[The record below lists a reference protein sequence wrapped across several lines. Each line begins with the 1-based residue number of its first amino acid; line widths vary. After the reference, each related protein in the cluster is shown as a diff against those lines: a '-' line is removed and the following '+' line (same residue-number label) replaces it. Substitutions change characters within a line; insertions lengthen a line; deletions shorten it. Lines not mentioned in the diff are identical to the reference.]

1 MSIDHEDT
9 RIELI
14 HAEDEAKYLLR
25 DSREILAILKNIV
38 AARALVSARLA
49 PGRESYLSALIEADE
64 RDEGLLLDAS
74 ADPAQN
80 ERILRADA
88 LDCVTQLD
96 KVRIQFIL
104 KRPRLVEEGG
114 SPGFRCDLPDS
125 LLRLQRR
132 EFYRLQTPIAHAV
145 TCTLALPQADGTRRN
160 TELRILDISGG
171 GVAVAVPPMGVGFE
185 PGTEFPHSLLN
196 LPDVP
201 PIQSRLI
208 VRNLFRITSRSG
220 ADLLRAGCEFADLPR
235 GAEDAIQRYILKVER
250 ERNARERGRL

>member
-1 MSIDHEDT
+1 MSIDQEDT

-14 HAEDEAKYLLR
+14 HADDETKYLLR
-25 DSREILAILKNIV
+25 DRREIVAILKHIV

-49 PGRESYLSALIEADE
+49 PGRESYLSALIAADE
-64 RDEGLLLDAS
+64 REAGVLLDAS

-80 ERILRADA
+80 ERILRAEA

-96 KVRIQFIL
+96 KVRIQFML
-104 KRPRLVEEGG
+104 KNPRLVDEGG

-132 EFYRLQTPIAHAV
+132 EFYRLQTPVSHAV
-145 TCTLALPQADGTRRN
+145 SCTIALPQADGSRRS

-171 GVAVAVPPMGVGFE
+171 GVAIAVPPVGVRFE
-185 PGTEFPHSLLN
+185 PGIEFANCLLK
-196 LPDVP
+196 LPETA
-201 PIQSRLI
+201 PIPSRLI
-208 VRNLFRITSRSG
+208 VRNLFRITKRSG
-220 ADLLRAGCEFADLPR
+220 AELLRAGCQFADMPR
-235 GAEDAIQRYILKVER
+235 GAEDAIQRYILRVER

>member
-49 PGRESYLSALIEADE
+49 PGRESYLSALIDAH
-64 RDEGLLLDAS
+64 EGEDGVLLDAS

-80 ERILRADA
+80 ARILRAEA

-96 KVRIQFIL
+96 KVRIQFAL
-104 KRPRLVEEGG
+104 KGARLVDEGG
-114 SPGFRCDLPDS
+114 SPGFRCALPDS

-132 EFYRLQTPIAHAV
+132 EFYRLQTPLSHGV
-145 TCTLALPQADGTRRN
+145 TCTVALPQADGTRRN

-171 GVAVAVPPMGVGFE
+171 GVAIAVPPVGVRFE
-185 PGTEFPHSLLN
+185 PGTEFPHCLLN

-201 PIQSRLI
+201 PIPSRLI
-208 VRNLFRITSRSG
+208 VRNLFRITNRSG
-220 ADLLRAGCEFADLPR
+220 AELLRAGCEFADMPR
-235 GAEDAIQRYILKVER
+235 GADDAIQRYILKVER